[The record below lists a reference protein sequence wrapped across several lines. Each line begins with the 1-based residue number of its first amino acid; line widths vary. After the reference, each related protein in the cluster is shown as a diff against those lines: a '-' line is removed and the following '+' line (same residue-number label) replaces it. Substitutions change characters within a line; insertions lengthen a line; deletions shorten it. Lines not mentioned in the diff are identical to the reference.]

1 MYLILQS
8 VPFNKKLQ
16 KFGLNNIN
24 SVNFIFIIRTIVW
37 INISSAFKQ
46 MKLTI
51 YISQPWIRE
60 IRGQGKKIWCRV
72 GGKRNV
78 KTFKQP
84 SGVRFSRLFHSFLY
98 IFNLKPNFW
107 CYFFFFSHSQ
117 ASFVHVRII
126 LSKFMCFTYYEKNLC
141 SVIVYV
147 KIDLANILDFFFTPF

>member
-8 VPFNKKLQ
+8 VPFNKKLH

-24 SVNFIFIIRTIVW
+24 SVNFIFIIRTI
-37 INISSAFKQ
+37 SSVFKQ

-60 IRGQGKKIWCRV
+60 IRGQGKKIWCWV

-107 CYFFFFSHSQ
+107 CYFF
-117 ASFVHVRII
+117 SFPIHKLHLYMYV
-126 LSKFMCFTYYEKNLC
+126 LYYQNLC
-141 SVIVYV
+141 VLHIMKRTCV
-147 KIDLANILDFFFTPF
+147 L

>member
-8 VPFNKKLQ
+8 VPFNKKLH

-37 INISSAFKQ
+37 INISSVFKQ

-107 CYFFFFSHSQ
+107 CYFF
-117 ASFVHVRII
+117 SFPIHKLHLYMYV
-126 LSKFMCFTYYEKNLC
+126 LYYQNLC
-141 SVIVYV
+141 VLHIMKRTCV
-147 KIDLANILDFFFTPF
+147 L

>member
-46 MKLTI
+46 MKFTI

-60 IRGQGKKIWCRV
+60 TRGQGKKIWCRV

-107 CYFFFFSHSQ
+107 CYFF
-117 ASFVHVRII
+117 SFPIHKLHLYMYV
-126 LSKFMCFTYYEKNLC
+126 LYYKNLC
-141 SVIVYV
+141 VLHIMKRTCV
-147 KIDLANILDFFFTPF
+147 L